1 MHAKNTVL
9 PTYDSESTE
18 LQKNLIN
25 TRAITDVHHQ
35 QHTLYTLPLTSN
47 KPTMSPPTSTKLE
60 PSSPSTV
67 TVKKFVARRKGEPCV
82 WCRDDSAGNDCILD
96 KDAREEY
103 KVVGQDLLD
112 GLNDDTMTIQRK
124 YKSVRFHLYRKFAS
138 DFLGDANEP
147 LPTCVETTV
156 KLMWRCPKDEY
167 VGYKHT
173 STRRRVKK

>member
-1 MHAKNTVL
+1 MSS
-9 PTYDSESTE
+9 PT
-18 LQKNLIN
+18 
-25 TRAITDVHHQ
+25 
-35 QHTLYTLPLTSN
+35 
-47 KPTMSPPTSTKLE
+47 TSTKLE

-112 GLNDDTMTIQRK
+112 GLNDETMTIQRK

-173 STRRRVKK
+173 SIRRRVKK